1 MEPIDYV
8 RAKIKAAGVRTA
20 SLVSR
25 CERLDKNRDGIVHFD
40 DIDNML
46 SEFMGRKDQLSRREV
61 RVLMM
66 ALSNAPERGEV
77 LYETLYDVLDAKK
90 KDTGAGEEWLEEGHD
105 ASPATGYG
113 ENLRYSQ
120 RTLPLVRGP
129 IFTKSVRSSMAKG
142 SSMGRVAGDPAP
154 SGDAYVPRGSIG
166 EWLRKRGQGAET
178 SNFKTFVHA
187 LERYERD
194 SGMRIEDV
202 PNGFVVPLGPDLKVH
217 LEFRTT

>member
-46 SEFMGRKDQLSRREV
+46 SELMGKKDQLSRREV

-77 LYETLYDVLDAKK
+77 IYETLYDVLDTKK
-90 KDTGAGEEWLEEGHD
+90 KDTGAGEVWLEAD
-105 ASPATGYG
+105 TMTPASGYG
-113 ENLRYSQ
+113 ENLRFSQ
-120 RTLPLVRGP
+120 RTLPLERGP
-129 IFTKSVRSSMAKG
+129 ARQQSVRSGMPASKRG
-142 SSMGRVAGDPAP
+142 SLDRVASDPAP
-154 SGDAYVPRGSIG
+154 ASSYVPRDSIG
-166 EWLRKRGQGAET
+166 EWLRKRGPCSET
-178 SNFKTFVHA
+178 ANFKTFVHA

-194 SGMRIEDV
+194 SGMRIENV
-202 PNGFVVPLGPDLKVH
+202 PNGFLVPLGPDLKVH
-217 LEFRTT
+217 LEFRTA